1 MHRANRRAAPRDP
14 AEVRRLLA
22 SIVDYSDDAIYGKD
36 LDGIITSWNASS
48 QRVYGYTAEEVL
60 GQSVAMLMPPEYRGD
75 LPAVLKRLRSGE
87 GIQHYETVRLH
98 KSGRQIPVS
107 LTISPIRDDV
117 GNIIGAS
124 TIARDISQR
133 RLDESRWRLLAEFG
147 DTLSGVLEVD
157 RLLIDIADL
166 LVKEIADFSVSYRV
180 DTDGIHRVGAAHRSA
195 DQLPLV
201 KRLTEI
207 APPRIEERFGVDA
220 VVRTGDALLI
230 PEVQDET
237 LMRAGAHDPR
247 FLEVLRALDPV
258 SAIVIPL
265 GPPGRI
271 IGAVTLATTALS
283 DRRYTER
290 DLVFVSEL
298 ADRAGLALENAR
310 LYQATQAE
318 LIRREAAEEALRRRY
333 DELRVLYQVTDA
345 VGRAADM
352 DAVYNE
358 VMDGLQNALGVERCS
373 ILLFDPDG
381 VIRFK
386 AWRGISD
393 GYRSKAE
400 GHTPWS
406 PTTRDPKPVIIPD
419 VASTDELDPEL
430 RGNILDEGIRGM
442 AFFPLVFRSKLLG
455 KFMLYFDEPRMLA
468 DTEIELTRTIGGTV
482 AFAISKMRDEQS
494 VREAKESA
502 EKASEAKSQFLG
514 IMSHELRTPLNA
526 VLGYGDLLL
535 LETKGPLTDGQ
546 REQVER
552 IKSSAHHQLGLVNE
566 LLTYTRL
573 EAGREEAR
581 IVDVDA
587 RRIVM
592 DVAEFVRPQAESKG
606 LQLRTIPG
614 ETLAIRTDP
623 AKLRQI
629 ALNLAGNATKYTEAG
644 TVTLRSWCERGS
656 FFFEVTD
663 TGPGIPED
671 MLEYIFEPFAQVDQ
685 TRTRVAGG
693 TGLGLAIAKQFAE
706 LLAGYVRVESE
717 VGKGSRFTLVLLGAC
732 GG

>member
-1 MHRANRRAAPRDP
+1 VHRANRRAAPRDP

-318 LIRREAAEEALRRRY
+318 LIRREA
-333 DELRVLYQVTDA
+333 
-345 VGRAADM
+345 
-352 DAVYNE
+352 
-358 VMDGLQNALGVERCS
+358 
-373 ILLFDPDG
+373 
-381 VIRFK
+381 
-386 AWRGISD
+386 W
-393 GYRSKAE
+393 
-400 GHTPWS
+400 
-406 PTTRDPKPVIIPD
+406 
-419 VASTDELDPEL
+419 
-430 RGNILDEGIRGM
+430 
-442 AFFPLVFRSKLLG
+442 
-455 KFMLYFDEPRMLA
+455 
-468 DTEIELTRTIGGTV
+468 
-482 AFAISKMRDEQS
+482 
-494 VREAKESA
+494 
-502 EKASEAKSQFLG
+502 
-514 IMSHELRTPLNA
+514 
-526 VLGYGDLLL
+526 
-535 LETKGPLTDGQ
+535 
-546 REQVER
+546 
-552 IKSSAHHQLGLVNE
+552 
-566 LLTYTRL
+566 
-573 EAGREEAR
+573 
-581 IVDVDA
+581 
-587 RRIVM
+587 
-592 DVAEFVRPQAESKG
+592 
-606 LQLRTIPG
+606 
-614 ETLAIRTDP
+614 
-623 AKLRQI
+623 
-629 ALNLAGNATKYTEAG
+629 
-644 TVTLRSWCERGS
+644 
-656 FFFEVTD
+656 
-663 TGPGIPED
+663 
-671 MLEYIFEPFAQVDQ
+671 
-685 TRTRVAGG
+685 
-693 TGLGLAIAKQFAE
+693 
-706 LLAGYVRVESE
+706 
-717 VGKGSRFTLVLLGAC
+717 
-732 GG
+732 